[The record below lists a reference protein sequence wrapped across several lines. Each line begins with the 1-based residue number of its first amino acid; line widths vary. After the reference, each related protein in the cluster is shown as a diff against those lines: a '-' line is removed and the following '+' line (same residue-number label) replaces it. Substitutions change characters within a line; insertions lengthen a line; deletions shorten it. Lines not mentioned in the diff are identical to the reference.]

1 MQFHSLRACI
11 KSVFAS
17 AAVCL
22 SFVGTVSAAEIPS
35 GKSGFE
41 SPIKPFF
48 KTYCVG
54 CHGPK
59 KSKGKITLHNL
70 DGDLAKGKVME
81 RWELILDVLRAGE
94 MPPEEEKSRPPKAE
108 VVAVTQWIERELRK
122 VVAEA
127 KEGTVAPQAR
137 RLTNFEYENTIR
149 DLIRFRLKLTDNLPK
164 DPEKPYHFNNTA
176 EFMLLGP
183 EQVDRY
189 LENARKVMA
198 SAIVDPVKP
207 EVHKARRE
215 WQPNGL
221 DRGIGLD
228 EVGVW
233 GNRRH
238 SPAQGMGLKS
248 FPDTGEFV
256 IRVQASAILP
266 PGVKGAPLRLIL
278 GQTINL
284 NSSTQRVEPLS
295 GAYVMNSVDEPK
307 VYEFH
312 GRIENFPLTRG
323 RVIRGKQQPDS
334 RVITPQVLYDDG
346 TLNDG
351 KRNLTMPRVVINW
364 MEFEAPVADVWP
376 PEHHTRIVFDSPLRE
391 EDPEAYV
398 REVIR
403 RFASRAF
410 RRPASKTEVDRFF
423 QIYKLVE
430 PDLKTMEAAMRETLA
445 MVLISPQFLYHT
457 VADGEVT
464 TRPYELASRLSY
476 FLWGSMPDAELL
488 KLAGEGRL
496 DEPKALA
503 EQTRRLLADERS
515 RDFVRNFT
523 MQWLNLAKM
532 KTVPINQQLFPRF
545 LYYVSAGERRGTEQ
559 PYRPTIRDYM
569 LEETTGFVAE
579 LIRRNAGIAN
589 VVDSDFAWL
598 NQPLAAHYGVPS
610 VEGNRFRAVPLK
622 PEHKLGGLLT
632 HGSMLIGNGTGSA
645 PHPIYRAVWLREAIL
660 GDDVA
665 DPPADVPALSDTAG
679 ESAEKALTIKGLLAK
694 HRQKESCN
702 DCHARLDPWG
712 IPFEHYNAIGKYQ
725 PLVPKEGAR
734 VNGFNLQTHGDL
746 DGYAAY
752 LKTINTEKVEANA
765 RVPNGRE
772 VSGMKELKAYLLE
785 HRQEEVAENIL
796 RRLLTYGIGREL
808 TTRDRFA
815 VDELLEQSAINEHRL
830 LDMIITICQST
841 LFRGTTDKSTDTP

>member
-1 MQFHSLRACI
+1 MIVRGFMLGALLGFAIQLQAVPAGKAGFDSVV
-11 KSVFAS
+11 SVF
-17 AAVCL
+17 
-22 SFVGTVSAAEIPS
+22 
-35 GKSGFE
+35 
-41 SPIKPFF
+41 F
-48 KTYCVG
+48 KANCVK
-54 CHGPK
+54 CHGPEK
-59 KSKGKITLHNL
+59 
-70 DGDLAKGKVME
+70 AKGKVTLHDLNGDLAGGKMLE
-81 RWELILDVLRAGE
+81 RWELILDVLKAGE
-94 MPPEEEKSRPPKAE
+94 MPPEEEKSRPAKAE
-108 VVAVTQWIERELRK
+108 VVTVTQWIEAELRK
-122 VVAEA
+122 VVAQA
-127 KEGTVAPQAR
+127 KEVSVAPQAR

-149 DLIRFRLKLTDNLPK
+149 DLIGFRLKLTDNLPK

-189 LENARKVMA
+189 LENARRVMA
-198 SAIVDPVKP
+198 SAIVDPEKP

-215 WQPNGL
+215 WQPHGL

-228 EVGVW
+228 EIGVW

-238 SPAQGMGLKS
+238 SPSTGMGLKS

-266 PGVKGAPLRLIL
+266 PGVKGVPLRLIM

-284 NSSTQRVEPLS
+284 NSSTQRVEPV
-295 GAYVMNSVDEPK
+295 GDAYLVNSIDEPK
-307 VYEFH
+307 VYEFR
-312 GRIENFPLTRG
+312 GRIENFPLERG
-323 RVIRGKQQPDS
+323 RVVRDRQQPDS

-364 MEFEAPVADVWP
+364 MEFEAPIADVWP
-376 PEHHTRIVFDSPLRE
+376 PAHHTRILFDSPLRE
-391 EDPEAYV
+391 ENPEAYV

-403 RFASRAF
+403 RFTSRAF
-410 RRPASKTEVDRFF
+410 RRPTSKAEVDRFT
-423 QIYKLVE
+423 QIYKLVQPE
-430 PDLKTMEAAMRETLA
+430 LKTMEAAMRETLA

-488 KLAGEGRL
+488 RLAGDGRL
-496 DEPKALA
+496 MEPKVLA
-503 EQTRRLLADERS
+503 QQTRRLLADERAK
-515 RDFVRNFT
+515 DFIRNFT
-523 MQWLNLAKM
+523 MQWLSLAKM

-569 LEETTGFVAE
+569 LEETAGFVAE
-579 LIRRNAGIAN
+579 LIRRNASAAG

-598 NQPLAAHYGVPS
+598 NQPLAAHYGVS
-610 VEGNRFRAVPLK
+610 GVEGNRFRAVPLK
-622 PEHKLGGLLT
+622 PEHRLGGLLT
-632 HGSMLIGNGTGSA
+632 QGSVLIGNGTGSA

-665 DPPADVPALSDTAG
+665 DPPADVPALTDTAG
-679 ESAEKALTIKGLLAK
+679 ESAEKALTIKDLLAK

-734 VNGFNLQTHGDL
+734 VSGFNLQTHGDL
-746 DGYAAY
+746 AGYAAY
-752 LKTINTEKVEANA
+752 LKTLNTEKVEAAA
-765 RVPNGRE
+765 RVPNGPE
-772 VSGMKELKAYLLE
+772 VKGMADLKAYLLE
-785 HRQEEVAENIL
+785 HRREDVAKNIL

-808 TTRDRFA
+808 TTHDRFA
-815 VDELLEQSAINEHRL
+815 VAEMFKESATNEHRL
-830 LDMIITICQST
+830 LDMILTICQSS
-841 LFRGTTDKSTDTP
+841 LFKGTAE

>member
-1 MQFHSLRACI
+1 MIARRFMLGA
-11 KSVFAS
+11 VLGFALQLS
-17 AAVCL
+17 AAP
-22 SFVGTVSAAEIPS
+22 A
-35 GKSGFE
+35 GKAGFDSVVSGF
-41 SPIKPFF
+41 F
-48 KTYCVG
+48 KANCVK
-54 CHGPK
+54 CHGPEK
-59 KSKGKITLHNL
+59 AKGKVTLHDL
-70 DGDLAKGKVME
+70 DGDLGGGKALE
-81 RWELILDVLRAGE
+81 RWELILDVLKAGE
-94 MPPEEEKSRPPKAE
+94 MPPEEEKSRPAKAE
-108 VVAVTQWIERELRK
+108 VAAVTQWIEAELRK
-122 VVAEA
+122 AVAQA
-127 KEGTVAPQAR
+127 KEVAVAPQAR

-149 DLIRFRLKLTDNLPK
+149 DLIGFRLKLTDNLPK

-198 SAIVDPVKP
+198 SAIVDPAKP

-215 WQPNGL
+215 WQPHGL
-221 DRGIGLD
+221 DRGIGVD

-238 SPAQGMGLKS
+238 SPAHGMGLKS

-266 PGVKGAPLRLIL
+266 PGVKGAPLRLLL
-278 GQTINL
+278 GQTIQI
-284 NSSTQRVEPLS
+284 NSATQRVAPVG
-295 GAYVMNSVDEPK
+295 GAYVANSIDEPK
-307 VYEFH
+307 VYEFR
-312 GRIENFPLTRG
+312 GRIENFPLERG
-323 RVIRGKQQPDS
+323 RVVRGKQQPDS

-351 KRNLTMPRVVINW
+351 NRNLTMPRIVINW

-376 PEHHTRIVFDSPLRE
+376 PAHHTRILFESPLRE
-391 EDPEAYV
+391 ENPEAYA

-410 RRPASKTEVDRFF
+410 RRPASKAEVDRFVK
-423 QIYKLVE
+423 IYALVRPE
-430 PDLKTMEAAMRETLA
+430 LKTMEAAMRETLA

-496 DEPKALA
+496 EEPKVM
-503 EQTRRLLADERS
+503 EQQTRRLLADARAK
-515 RDFVRNFT
+515 DFVRNFT
-523 MQWLNLAKM
+523 MQWLSLAKM

-569 LEETTGFVAE
+569 LEETAGFVAE
-579 LIRRNAGIAN
+579 LIRRNAGAAN
-589 VVDSDFAWL
+589 VVESDFAWL
-598 NQPLAAHYGVPS
+598 NQPLAAHYGVPG
-610 VEGNRFRAVPLK
+610 VEGNHFRAVPLK
-622 PEHKLGGLLT
+622 PEHRLGGLLT

-660 GDDVA
+660 GDEVA
-665 DPPADVPALSDTAG
+665 EPPADVPALTDTAG
-679 ESAEKALTIKGLLAK
+679 ESAEKALTIKDLLAK

-712 IPFEHYNAIGKYQ
+712 IPFEHYNAIDKYQ

-734 VNGFNLQTHGDL
+734 VSGFHLQTHGDL
-746 DGYAAY
+746 AGYAAY
-752 LKTINTEKVEANA
+752 LKTVNTEKVEAAA
-765 RVPNGRE
+765 RVPNGPE
-772 VSGMKELKAYLLE
+772 VSGMADLKAYLLK
-785 HRQEEVAENIL
+785 HRREDVAENVL
-796 RRLLTYGIGREL
+796 RRLLTYGLGREL

-815 VDELLEQSAINEHRL
+815 VDELLKESAANDHRL
-830 LDMIITICQST
+830 LDMILTICQSP
-841 LFRGTTDKSTDTP
+841 LFKGTAG

>member
-1 MQFHSLRACI
+1 MNLYHMTRLILFSLA
-11 KSVFAS
+11 SVLIS
-17 AAVCL
+17 LPTHAAV
-22 SFVGTVSAAEIPS
+22 IPL

-41 SPIKPFF
+41 SHIRPFF
-48 KTYCVG
+48 KTYCVK
-54 CHGPK
+54 CHGPD
-59 KSKGKITLHNL
+59 KSKGKVTLHGL
-70 DGDLAKGKVME
+70 DGDLATGKKLE
-81 RWELILDVLRAGE
+81 RWELIIDVLEAGK
-94 MPPEEEKSRPPKAE
+94 MPPEEEKSRPAKAE
-108 VVAVTQWIERELRK
+108 VAAVMQWIEAELRKAVTQTK
-122 VVAEA
+122 KGV
-127 KEGTVAPQAR
+127 VAPQAR
-137 RLTNFEYENTIR
+137 RLTNFEYGNTIR
-149 DLIRFRLKLTDNLPK
+149 DLIGFRLKLTDNLPR

-207 EVHKARRE
+207 EVHKVRRE
-215 WQPNGL
+215 WQPHGL
-221 DRGIGLD
+221 DRGIGVD

-238 SPAQGMGLKS
+238 SPAHGMGLKS

-266 PGVKGAPLRLIL
+266 PGLKGAPLRLIL
-278 GQTINL
+278 GQTIQI
-284 NSSTQRVEPLS
+284 NSSTQRVEPVG
-295 GAYVMNSVDEPK
+295 GAYVVNSIDEPK
-307 VYEFH
+307 VYEFR

-323 RVIRGKQQPDS
+323 RIIGGKQQPDS

-351 KRNLTMPRVVINW
+351 NRNLTMPRVVIGW
-364 MEFEAPVADVWP
+364 MEFESPVADVWP
-376 PEHHTRIVFDSPLRE
+376 PAHHRRILFDSPLRE
-391 EDPEAYV
+391 ENPETYV

-410 RRPASKTEVDRFF
+410 RRPASMTEVDRFA
-423 QIYKLVE
+423 QIYKLVQPE
-430 PDLKTMEAAMRETLA
+430 LKSMEAAMRETLA

-457 VADGEVT
+457 VADVEVT

-476 FLWGSMPDAELL
+476 FLWGSMPDAKLL

-496 DEPKALA
+496 DEPKVLA
-503 EQTRRLLADERS
+503 EQTRRLLADKRS
-515 RDFVRNFT
+515 KDFVRNFT
-523 MQWLNLAKM
+523 MQWLSLAKM
-532 KTVPINQQLFPRF
+532 KTVPINNQLFPRF

-569 LEETTGFVAE
+569 LDETAGFVAE
-579 LIRRNAGIAN
+579 LIRRNAGAAS
-589 VVDSDFAWL
+589 VVESDFAWL
-598 NQPLAAHYGVPS
+598 NQPLASHYGVPS
-610 VEGNRFRAVPLK
+610 VEGNHFRAVPLK
-622 PEHKLGGLLT
+622 PEHRLGGLLT

-772 VSGMKELKAYLLE
+772 VSGMEELKAYLLE
-785 HRQEEVAENIL
+785 HRQEEVVENIL

-808 TTRDRFA
+808 ATRDRFA
-815 VDELLEQSAINEHRL
+815 VDELFKQSAINEHRL

>member
-1 MQFHSLRACI
+1 MMGRLFVILFLWGCGLPLPAAPAGKAGFDSVV
-11 KSVFAS
+11 SVF
-17 AAVCL
+17 
-22 SFVGTVSAAEIPS
+22 
-35 GKSGFE
+35 
-41 SPIKPFF
+41 F
-48 KTYCVG
+48 KANCVK
-54 CHGPK
+54 CHGPEK
-59 KSKGKITLHNL
+59 AKGKVTLHNL
-70 DGDLAKGKVME
+70 DGDLAGGKMLE
-81 RWELILDVLRAGE
+81 RWELILDVLKAGE
-94 MPPEEEKSRPPKAE
+94 MPPEEEKSRPAKAE
-108 VVAVTQWIERELRK
+108 VAAVTQWIEAELRK
-122 VVAEA
+122 AVAQA
-127 KEGTVAPQAR
+127 KEVSVAPQAR

-149 DLIRFRLKLTDNLPK
+149 DLIGFRLKLTDNLPK

-189 LENARKVMA
+189 FENARKVMA
-198 SAIVDPVKP
+198 SAIVDSAKP
-207 EVHKARRE
+207 EVHQARRE
-215 WQPNGL
+215 WQPHGL
-221 DRGIGLD
+221 DRGIGVD

-238 SPAQGMGLKS
+238 SPAHGMGLNS

-278 GQTINL
+278 GQTIQI
-284 NSSTQRVEPLS
+284 NSATQRVEPV
-295 GAYVMNSVDEPK
+295 GDAYVANNVDEPK
-307 VYEFH
+307 VYEFR
-312 GRIENFPLTRG
+312 GRIENFPMERG
-323 RVIRGKQQPDS
+323 RVVRGRQQPDS

-351 KRNLTMPRVVINW
+351 NRNLTMPRIVINW
-364 MEFEAPVADVWP
+364 MEFEAPVVDVWP
-376 PEHHTRIVFDSPLRE
+376 PEHHTRILFASPLRE
-391 EDPEAYV
+391 ENPEAYV

-410 RRPASKTEVDRFF
+410 RRPASKAEVDRFA
-423 QIYKLVE
+423 QIYKLVQPE
-430 PDLKTMEAAMRETLA
+430 LKTMEAAMRETLA

-464 TRPYELASRLSY
+464 ARPYELASRLSY

-496 DEPKALA
+496 AEPKVM
-503 EQTRRLLADERS
+503 EQQTRRLLADTRAK
-515 RDFVRNFT
+515 DFVRNFT
-523 MQWLNLAKM
+523 LQWLSLAKM

-569 LEETTGFVAE
+569 LEETAGFVAE
-579 LIRRNAGIAN
+579 LIRRNAGAAN
-589 VVDSDFAWL
+589 VVESDFAWL
-598 NQPLAAHYGVPS
+598 NQPLAAHYGVAG
-610 VEGNRFRAVPLK
+610 VEGNHFRVVPLK
-622 PEHKLGGLLT
+622 PEHRLGGLLT

-660 GDDVA
+660 GDHVA
-665 DPPADVPALSDTAG
+665 EPPADVPALTDTAG
-679 ESAEKALTIKGLLAK
+679 ESAEKALTIKDLLAK

-734 VNGFNLQTHGDL
+734 VSGFHLQTHGDL
-746 DGYAAY
+746 AGYAAY
-752 LKTINTEKVEANA
+752 LKTINTEKVEAAA
-765 RVPNGRE
+765 RVPNGPE
-772 VSGMKELKAYLLE
+772 VSGMADLKAYLLE
-785 HRQEEVAENIL
+785 HRRENVAENIL
-796 RRLLTYGIGREL
+796 RRLLTYGLGREL

-815 VDELLEQSAINEHRL
+815 VDELLQESAANDHRL
-830 LDMIITICQST
+830 LDMILTICQSP
-841 LFRGTTDKSTDTP
+841 LFKRTSE